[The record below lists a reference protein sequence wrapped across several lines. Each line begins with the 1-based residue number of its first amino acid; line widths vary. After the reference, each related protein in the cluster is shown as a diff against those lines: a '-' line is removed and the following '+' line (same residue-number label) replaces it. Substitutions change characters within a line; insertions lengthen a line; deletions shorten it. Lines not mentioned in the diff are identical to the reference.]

1 MMLRK
6 LTMSHLLV
14 INSAARMLVRRVM
27 PGSSDARMLAYSAGY
42 TLTLAGL
49 TVKAYAGIR
58 QSGDRRLENSC
69 ESVLRLVPG
78 FSHEISEDEFYLD
91 IDQSQLPIISCPQD

>member
-1 MMLRK
+1 M
-6 LTMSHLLV
+6 V

-78 FSHEISEDEFYLD
+78 FSHENSENEFYLD

>member
-1 MMLRK
+1 
-6 LTMSHLLV
+6 MSHLLV

-78 FSHEISEDEFYLD
+78 FSHENSENEFYLD

>member
-1 MMLRK
+1 M
-6 LTMSHLLV
+6 LV

-78 FSHEISEDEFYLD
+78 FSHENSENEFYLD

>member
-1 MMLRK
+1 MLRK
-6 LTMSHLLV
+6 LTMSHLVV

-27 PGSSDARMLAYSAGY
+27 PGARDARMLAYSAGY
-42 TLTLAGL
+42 TLALATLTL
-49 TVKAYAGIR
+49 KAVTGIR
-58 QSGDRRLENSC
+58 ESGDRRLENTC